1 MIRETDLQELVAFDG
16 AENPVLSLYLDVD
29 PRTTTT
35 ETYKLTLRNLL
46 DSAHNADP
54 ADKKRIEQFIDLEY
68 NRQARGLVIF
78 SCQKRDFWRVFP
90 LDVPVKNII
99 MVSRRPLVREL
110 VDLLNTYGHLGVA
123 AIDKQGARFYSFHLG
138 ALEEVVGAL
147 GEDVKRH
154 KQGGW
159 SASRYQRRE
168 DEAAKSNLKSFVELT
183 DEFTRHYHWQ
193 QLILA
198 GAHGTVSQFQNM
210 LPPHLNKLV
219 IGTMPLETD
228 ASLQEVRERAEALAK
243 DAYERHTQ
251 MLAEELVVQ
260 ANKGDMAV
268 MGLEATLDAL
278 QQGSVYQ
285 LFFSESYTL
294 PENEVR
300 RCTHCNYLT
309 TARVDVCPLC
319 GGEMRPMVDAINN
332 IARRAIAQGAQV
344 IVLPPDNPLEAE
356 NAHIG
361 AFLRY

>member
-1 MIRETDLQELVAFDG
+1 MIREADLQELVAFDG
-16 AENPVLSLYLDVD
+16 AENRVLSLYLDVD
-29 PRTTTT
+29 PRNTTM
-35 ETYKLTLRNLL
+35 ELYRLTLRSLL
-46 DSAHNADP
+46 EKATDADP
-54 ADKKRIEQFIDLEY
+54 ADKAQVEQFIDLEY

-78 SCQKRDFWRVFP
+78 SCQKRDFWRVYP
-90 LDVPVKNII
+90 LDVPVKNMV
-99 MVSRRPLVREL
+99 MVSRRPLVRGL
-110 VDLLNTYGHLGVA
+110 VDMLNTFGHLGVV

-159 SASRYQRRE
+159 ASSRYQRHE
-168 DEAAKSNLKSFVELT
+168 DEAARSNLKSFVELA
-183 DEFTRHYHWQ
+183 DAFTRQYGWR

-198 GAHGTVSQFQNM
+198 GAHETVSQFQNM

-219 IGTMPLETD
+219 IGTMPLEPD
-228 ASLQEVRERAEALAK
+228 ASLQEVRERAETLAR
-243 DAYERHTQ
+243 DAYERRTQ
-251 MLAEELVVQ
+251 ALAEELIVQ

-268 MGLEATLDAL
+268 LGLESTLDAL
-278 QQGSVYQ
+278 QQSSVWQ
-285 LFFSESYTL
+285 LFFTEGYTL
-294 PENEVR
+294 PENKVH

-309 TARVDVCPLC
+309 TDQADVCPLC

-344 IVLPPDNPLEAE
+344 VALPPDNPLEAAD
-356 NAHIG
+356 AHIG

>member
-16 AENPVLSLYLDVD
+16 AENPVLSLYLNVD

-46 DSAHNADP
+46 DSVPDADP

-90 LDVPVKNII
+90 LDIPVKNIA
-99 MVSRRPLVREL
+99 MASRRPLVREL
-110 VDLLNTYGHLGVA
+110 VDILNTYGHLGVV

-159 SASRYQRRE
+159 SASRYQRHE
-168 DEAAKSNLKSFVELT
+168 DEAAKSNLKSFMELT
-183 DEFTRHYHWQ
+183 DDFTRQYQWQ

-219 IGTMPLETD
+219 IGAMPLETD
-228 ASLQEVRERAEALAK
+228 ASLQDVRERAEALARE
-243 DAYERHTQ
+243 AYERHTKT
-251 MLAEELVVQ
+251 MADELVVQ
-260 ANKGDMAV
+260 ASKGDMAV
-268 MGLEATLDAL
+268 MGLESTLDAL
-278 QQGSVYQ
+278 QQGSIYQ
-285 LFFSESYTL
+285 LFFTEGYAL

-309 TARVDVCPLC
+309 TAEVDVCPLC

-344 IVLPPDNPLEAE
+344 VVLPPANPLEAE
-356 NAHIG
+356 GVHIG